1 MFQELF
7 SDLTLCFRFLINS
20 PLYLLTL
27 IDEALLT
34 SFGFLPDGSMLL
46 YSLILPLVGI
56 LLLFFVNP
64 YDLKKLYNITLY
76 TMLSVFL
83 LFLGY
88 AIFEFQTDLTNYQ
101 FFHLDEG
108 NFFAIAFPFSVSFS
122 LVCDSIAL
130 WLILLTT
137 FLMPLCVAVS
147 WNGVKYR
154 LREYLVLLLLIEFL
168 LLVFFL
174 VDDLF
179 FFFIFYES
187 ILIPMF
193 LLITIWGSRVRKI
206 HAGYQFF
213 FFTVCGSIFML
224 LAVAWIVGELGF
236 TSMSLLKV
244 FFNQLENKTYFG
256 LSAADENANFFL
268 RLLWLGFFLG
278 FCVKVPMY
286 PFHIWLPEAHVEAS
300 TAGSVIL
307 AGILLK
313 MGIYGMYRT
322 IWSFLP
328 VTTYYFLPLIVSM
341 SLLGILYTALA
352 TIRQNDLKKIIASS
366 VGHMGFCTLGL
377 VTYNAN
383 AISGALYL
391 MISHGLISSLLF
403 ICIGLL
409 YDRYKT
415 RLVNYYGGIVNIM
428 PIFTVSL
435 FFATIANMSFPTT
448 SGFIGELL
456 VLLGVF
462 EQNPSV
468 AFLATLGVIF
478 SGVYAIWLFNRVCF
492 GRINYRLVLQYGFY
506 DLSFRETLIVFNLI
520 FTIFLFGICPNIILS
535 SFEYQVNAFVIDSY
549 RSTVF
554 NVMSTSSLED
564 VALNLVILNDY
575 INNIEISS
583 WI

>member
-1 MFQELF
+1 M
-7 SDLTLCFRFLINS
+7 I
-20 PLYLLTL
+20 
-27 IDEALLT
+27 
-34 SFGFLPDGSMLL
+34 
-46 YSLILPLVGI
+46 
-56 LLLFFVNP
+56 
-64 YDLKKLYNITLY
+64 
-76 TMLSVFL
+76 
-83 LFLGY
+83 
-88 AIFEFQTDLTNYQ
+88 
-101 FFHLDEG
+101 
-108 NFFAIAFPFSVSFS
+108 FPFSVSFS
-122 LVCDSIAL
+122 LVCDSISL
-130 WLILLTT
+130 WLILLTI

-154 LREYLVLLLLIEFL
+154 LREYLILLLFIEFL

-187 ILIPMF
+187 VLIPMF

-224 LAVAWIVGELGF
+224 IVIAWITGELGF
-236 TSMSLLKV
+236 TNMGLLKI

-256 LSAADENANFFL
+256 LSKSTEGANLFL
-268 RLLWLGFFLG
+268 RLVWLGFFFG

-313 MGIYGMYRT
+313 MGIYGMYKT

-352 TIRQNDLKKIIASS
+352 TIRQNDLKKIIAYSS

-377 VTYNAN
+377 VTYNTN

-415 RLVNYYGGIVNIM
+415 RLVGYYGGIVNFM
-428 PIFTVSL
+428 PIFSVSL

-462 EQNPSV
+462 EQNPTV
-468 AFLATLGVIF
+468 AFLATLGIIF

-492 GRINYRLVLQYGFY
+492 GRINFRLIAQYGFY
-506 DLSFRETLIVFNLI
+506 DLSFRETLIVANLI

-535 SFEYQVNAFVIDSY
+535 SFEYQVNAFVIESY
-549 RSTVF
+549 KSSVF
-554 NVMSTSSLED
+554 NLLNTSSFED
-564 VALNLVILNDY
+564 IAFNLVILNDF
-575 INNIEISS
+575 IKNIEILS